1 MCHSSPFRLYKFSE
15 ICTIAKIFL
24 APFSFLIHP
33 ASFLFLWPTSP
44 QFTQLKGGC
53 MAMLPT
59 TTRPSCVLGTP
70 ACPQCKDTALVA
82 NGGFLT
88 CPTCGLAITR
98 QALLQEALNLC
109 LMTESE

>member
-1 MCHSSPFRLYKFSE
+1 V
-15 ICTIAKIFL
+15 
-24 APFSFLIHP
+24 SFLTFSPLQIFRKLYNSRNFSGRSHP
-33 ASFLFLWPTSP
+33 HSFCIFRFPRRPS

-53 MAMLPT
+53 MAISPNA
-59 TTRPSCVLGTP
+59 TRPSCVLGTP

-88 CPTCGLAITR
+88 CPTCALAITR

-109 LMTESE
+109 LATEPQ

>member
-1 MCHSSPFRLYKFSE
+1 
-15 ICTIAKIFL
+15 
-24 APFSFLIHP
+24 
-33 ASFLFLWPTSP
+33 
-44 QFTQLKGGC
+44 
-53 MAMLPT
+53 MAILPT

-70 ACPQCKDTALVA
+70 ACPHCKDTALVA

-109 LMTESE
+109 LATESE

>member
-1 MCHSSPFRLYKFSE
+1 M
-15 ICTIAKIFL
+15 
-24 APFSFLIHP
+24 SFLTFSPLQFFRKLYNSRNFSGLVLILIHS
-33 ASFLFLWPTSP
+33 ASSGFFGRRPS

-53 MAMLPT
+53 MAILPT

-70 ACPQCKDTALVA
+70 ACPQCKDTPLVA

-88 CPTCGLAITR
+88 CSTCGLAITR

-109 LMTESE
+109 LVTELQ